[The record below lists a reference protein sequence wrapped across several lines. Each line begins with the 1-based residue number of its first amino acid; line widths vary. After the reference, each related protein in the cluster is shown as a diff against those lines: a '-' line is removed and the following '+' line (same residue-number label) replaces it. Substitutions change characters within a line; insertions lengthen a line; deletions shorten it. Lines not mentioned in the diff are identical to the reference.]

1 MDFKRDGKQ
10 AAASSGSFPAI
21 STFGMNRRQLVQRA
35 LVSGGAILFAGTGVI
50 PAHVAAQ
57 DKVKIVQWYHQYGEE
72 GTQDAVMKYAKQ
84 FTASDAGKGIDVEVV
99 WQTAP
104 DYGSAL
110 SAALLTES
118 GPDVFEQN
126 GPTLD
131 QVKQN
136 QILPLDDL
144 YTPEVKADF
153 NETGLKSGTIN
164 GKIYWVKMID
174 DTGAF
179 YYKKSDFAAA
189 GITEVPT
196 TLSAVVDMATK
207 LNSGRKKGLFLGNDG
222 GIAAAGGLLMWSGG
236 ADYFDQAQT
245 KIAFNTDGVAA
256 GVTKLKELN
265 DSGALLIG
273 APTDYWDPS
282 AFIQGL
288 ATVQWTGMWALP
300 AILKAFSDDVDVFPW
315 PATDGTPGKQSTFWG
330 GWGECINGKTKNVD
344 AAKALVK
351 FLWIDSIDIQK
362 DWALSYGFH
371 IPPRKSAAASAEQ
384 LKTGPAAKFVT
395 NINSFGRI
403 TPPLWD
409 AAMGT
414 AFTQAVTNV
423 VKNGNDAKGELDAA
437 ATTSQT
443 ELDRLLK
450 G

>member
-99 WQTAP
+99 WQSGTYA
-104 DYGSAL
+104 DVL
-110 SAALLTES
+110 SAALLTNS

-136 QILPLDDL
+136 QILALDDL

-153 NETGLKSGTIN
+153 NEIGLKSGTID
-164 GKIYWVKMID
+164 GKLYWVKMID

-196 TLSAVVDMATK
+196 TLKGVADMAAK
-207 LNSGRKKGLFLGNDG
+207 LNSGRKKGLFLGNDA
-222 GIAAAGGLLMWSGG
+222 GIGAATGLLMWSGG
-236 ADYFDQAQT
+236 ADYFNADQT
-245 KIAFNTDGVAA
+245 KVAFNTDGAAA
-256 GVTKLKELN
+256 GYTQLKALN
-265 DSGALLIG
+265 DSGNLLTG
-273 APTDYWDPS
+273 APADYWQPD
-282 AFIQGL
+282 AFINGL
-288 ATVQWTGMWALP
+288 AAVQWTGMWALP
-300 AILKAFSDDVDVFPW
+300 AILKAFSDDVDIFPW

-330 GWGECINGKTKNVD
+330 GWGECVNGKTKYPD

-351 FLWIDSIDIQK
+351 FLWIDSADIQK

-371 IPPRKSAAASAEQ
+371 VPPRKSAAASAEA
-384 LKTGPAAKFVT
+384 LKSGPAAKFVE
-395 NINSFGRI
+395 NLNAFGRV

-414 AFTQAVTNV
+414 AQVQAVTNV
-423 VKNGNDAKGELDAA
+423 ISKGSDAKTELDAA
-437 ATTSQT
+437 AQTAQT

>member
-1 MDFKRDGKQ
+1 MDRKPTE
-10 AAASSGSFPAI
+10 ASSGTQPFI
-21 STFGMNRRQLVQRA
+21 STFGLNRRQLVKRA
-35 LVSGGAILFAGTGVI
+35 LISGGVVLFAGTAGI
-50 PAHVAAQ
+50 PAHVGAQ

-72 GTQDAVMKYAKQ
+72 GTQDAVMRYAKQ
-84 FTASDAGKGIDVEVV
+84 FTESDAGKGIDVEVV

-110 SAALLTES
+110 SAALLTDEA
-118 GPDVFEQN
+118 PDVFEQN
-126 GPTLD
+126 VPTLD

-136 QILPLDDL
+136 QIAPLDDL

-153 NETGLKSGTIN
+153 NEVSLKAATID

-179 YYKKSDFAAA
+179 YYKKSDFESA
-189 GITEVPT
+189 GITAVPT
-196 TLSAVVDMATK
+196 KLSEVIDMANK
-207 LNSGRKKGLFLGNDG
+207 LNQGRKKGLFLGNDG

-236 ADYFDQAQT
+236 ADYFNADET
-245 KIAFNTDGVAA
+245 KVAFNTDGVAA
-256 GVTKLKELN
+256 GYTKLKELN

-288 ATVQWTGMWALP
+288 ASVQWTGMWALP
-300 AILKAFSDDVDVFPW
+300 AIEKAFGDDLDIFPW
-315 PATDGTPGKQSTFWG
+315 PATDGTDGKQSTFWG
-330 GWGECINGKTKNVD
+330 GWGECVSGKTKHMD

-351 FLWIDSIDIQK
+351 YLWIDSVDIQK

-371 IPPRKSAAASAEQ
+371 IPPRKSTAASAEQ
-384 LKTGPAAKFVT
+384 LKTGPAAKFVE
-395 NINSFGRI
+395 NINNFGRV

-414 AFTQAVTNV
+414 AQTQALTNV
-423 VKNGNDAKGELDAA
+423 VKGGKDAKTELDAA
-437 ATTSQT
+437 AQTAQT